1 MKVTVKGTVT
11 VTVKVSVKG
20 TVTVTTKS
28 YLIWQLTW
36 RLQLKGII
44 ASGKTDRKVFLG
56 KHNYIDKKE
65 H

>member
-11 VTVKVSVKG
+11 VKVTVKG
-20 TVTVTTKS
+20 TVTVTTKKLPYMTVKLEVAIEGNYS
-28 YLIWQLTW
+28 LWNNW
-36 RLQLKGII
+36 
-44 ASGKTDRKVFLG
+44 SGSFLG